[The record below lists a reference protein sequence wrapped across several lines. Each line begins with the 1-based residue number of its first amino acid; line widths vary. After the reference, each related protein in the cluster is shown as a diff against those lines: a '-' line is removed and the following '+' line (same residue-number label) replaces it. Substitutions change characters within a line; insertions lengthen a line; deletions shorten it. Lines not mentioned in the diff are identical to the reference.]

1 MPFGVSTQAGVD
13 RDPVSWKEF
22 RGHMAMLAEVVDAV
36 IGGDTHRDTHA
47 LEMTTPVGA
56 TITTITIS
64 NDDAGFVEAL
74 AWIAEHAPGPRLVVG
89 LEGTRSYGIGLA
101 RAAAAAG
108 LSVVEVERP
117 RRVARRRG
125 KSDPLDAHLAAVQVL
140 ALSADRLPTA
150 RADGDREAL
159 RILLGARAEL
169 STSRTKQINRLR
181 ALLLA
186 GDDTDRDLARGALTD
201 KRLAA
206 IYRRRGSIHASVAD
220 AVRRAEIRRLTAA
233 IRAATQQL
241 VTNKRQLTELVT
253 TVAPGLLEKVGVGP
267 VSAAQAIV
275 SWSHRGRCRTEAAF
289 AALAGASPIPASS
302 GRTTR
307 HRLNRGGDRHLNR
320 ALHDIVKTRW
330 RVCPRTHHYIA
341 RRRAA
346 GRNDREIRRSLKR
359 YVARELFRTLNATA
373 LDNT

>member
-140 ALSADRLPTA
+140 ALPADRLPTP

-206 IYRRRGSIHASVAD
+206 IYRRRGSTHASVAD

>member
-140 ALSADRLPTA
+140 ALPADRLPTP

-169 STSRTKQINRLR
+169 STSRTKQINRRR

-206 IYRRRGSIHASVAD
+206 IYRRRGSTHASVAD

>member
-1 MPFGVSTQAGVD
+1 
-13 RDPVSWKEF
+13 
-22 RGHMAMLAEVVDAV
+22 MLAEVVDAV

-140 ALSADRLPTA
+140 ALPADRLPTP

-186 GDDTDRDLARGALTD
+186 GDDTDRDLARCA
-201 KRLAA
+201 
-206 IYRRRGSIHASVAD
+206 
-220 AVRRAEIRRLTAA
+220 
-233 IRAATQQL
+233 
-241 VTNKRQLTELVT
+241 
-253 TVAPGLLEKVGVGP
+253 
-267 VSAAQAIV
+267 
-275 SWSHRGRCRTEAAF
+275 HR
-289 AALAGASPIPASS
+289 
-302 GRTTR
+302 
-307 HRLNRGGDRHLNR
+307 
-320 ALHDIVKTRW
+320 
-330 RVCPRTHHYIA
+330 
-341 RRRAA
+341 
-346 GRNDREIRRSLKR
+346 
-359 YVARELFRTLNATA
+359 
-373 LDNT
+373 

>member
-140 ALSADRLPTA
+140 ALPADRLPTP

-206 IYRRRGSIHASVAD
+206 ILSPPRQHPRQRRRRGTPSRD
-220 AVRRAEIRRLTAA
+220 TPLDGRDPRRHPAA
-233 IRAATQQL
+233 G
-241 VTNKRQLTELVT
+241 NHKRQLTELVT